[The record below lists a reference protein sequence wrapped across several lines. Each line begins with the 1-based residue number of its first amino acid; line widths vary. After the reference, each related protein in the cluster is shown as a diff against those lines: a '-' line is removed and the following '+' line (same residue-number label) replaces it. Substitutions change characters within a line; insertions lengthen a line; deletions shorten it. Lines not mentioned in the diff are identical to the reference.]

1 MSSKTRKFIWSVPVV
16 AAFAV
21 IGALAV
27 FVALGIQNAAPVE
40 AQSTG
45 PYTISVTGGGPGSG
59 FPSAP
64 RNLLVTV
71 LDADSVRLAWDHP
84 TDQRGTRDVPVIQQ
98 VEQSERPDAST
109 VWDPT
114 TISPAATA
122 DSVSVTVTGLSD
134 DEEYFFSV
142 QSTTSTGSGDRA
154 VIGPVTPKDIAV
166 PSAPS
171 NVRAV
176 PGTVATALSVSWDAP
191 DSQGDAP
198 ITAYSA
204 TVTLTSDD
212 TEVSGATVT
221 VNVEQRTA
229 TITGLAANTEYTVS
243 VTANN
248 AGGPSPAAEATAT
261 TTLLPTAE
269 ITNDPSTT
277 GSAGLRLVLKIEA
290 DGIQEMAAGDRVE
303 VFLENDYAVPSS
315 ISISSVSFIIGSGA
329 TPNNA
334 NAAYGSTISA
344 ASVSVADGG
353 DIPGTDTDG
362 DAHSIVAEIPDFDP
376 RDDNRY
382 FPNASPVVSDT
393 LTLVI
398 ETSAGIKNPSEQGK
412 HSVGYSVLTGVETA
426 DGTAERKLPD
436 LETKAKISLDSDD
449 GGRGDEVIITGSG
462 FNNGTIA
469 EAYVL
474 KEPGAEPGCQTIIDK
489 GTSLGTEHLA
499 AALRS
504 RSTLLKTLN
513 SISAMFSDDKASPE
527 LAQPDH
533 LQCAPG

>member
-27 FVALGIQNAAPVE
+27 FVALGLQNAEPVE

-59 FPSAP
+59 LPSAP

-109 VWDPT
+109 VWDTT
-114 TISPAATA
+114 TISPAADA

-142 QSTTSTGSGDRA
+142 QSRTSTGPGDRA

-166 PSAPS
+166 PSAPN

-176 PGTVATALSVSWDAP
+176 PGADDTQLIVSWDAP
-191 DSQGDAP
+191 DSEGDAP

-243 VTANN
+243 VTAENP
-248 AGGPSPAAEATAT
+248 GGSSTAAEDTAT
-261 TTLLPTAE
+261 TTLLPTAG
-269 ITNDPSTT
+269 ITNEPSTT

-290 DGIQEMAAGDRVE
+290 DGIQDMAAGDRVE
-303 VFLENDYAVPSS
+303 VFLENDYVVPSS
-315 ISISSVSFIIGSGA
+315 ISTSSVSFIIGGGD
-329 TPNNA
+329 TVGV
-334 NAAYGSTISA
+334 AYGSTISA

-362 DAHSIVAEIPDFDP
+362 DAHSIVAEIPDCHPSDED
-376 RDDNRY
+376 RH
-382 FPNASPVVSDT
+382 FPNSPSSEGDDT

-398 ETSAGIKNPSEQGK
+398 ETSAGIDAR
-412 HSVGYSVLTGVETA
+412 H
-426 DGTAERKLPD
+426 
-436 LETKAKISLDSDD
+436 
-449 GGRGDEVIITGSG
+449 
-462 FNNGTIA
+462 
-469 EAYVL
+469 
-474 KEPGAEPGCQTIIDK
+474 
-489 GTSLGTEHLA
+489 
-499 AALRS
+499 
-504 RSTLLKTLN
+504 
-513 SISAMFSDDKASPE
+513 
-527 LAQPDH
+527 
-533 LQCAPG
+533 